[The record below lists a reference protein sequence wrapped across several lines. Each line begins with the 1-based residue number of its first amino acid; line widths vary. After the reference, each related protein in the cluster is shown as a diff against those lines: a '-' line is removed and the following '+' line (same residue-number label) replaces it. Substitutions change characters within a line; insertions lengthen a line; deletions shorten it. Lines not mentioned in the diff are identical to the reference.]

1 MEKGRGENLPPSHM
15 SKAVTDRM
23 VIMAAG
29 VASRMKR
36 PPKDP
41 TEADRALLRQADER
55 SKGLIGVGQGG
66 RPFLDYLLYNAR
78 EAGLHDIVLVVRRN
92 DEAIRNYYGAKEKG
106 NDFHGLSIS
115 YAYQDI
121 PEGRTKPLGT
131 ADAVLVALLARPDWK
146 GGKFI
151 VANSD
156 NLYSVKAMKHLLECG
171 ETSALPDYDRDGLEF
186 EASRIAQFGITRK
199 DSEGYLLE
207 IVEKPGPEALEV
219 LRGPDGCLRVSMNI
233 FLLDYDLVLPYLE
246 SCPLSPVRQEKELV
260 AALTAMAREHPRS
273 LKAIPWREH
282 VPDLSTKDDLSAVQA
297 FLKENYPEL
306 RW

>member
-1 MEKGRGENLPPSHM
+1 MNKP
-15 SKAVTDRM
+15 VTDRM

-41 TEADRALLRQADER
+41 AEADGALLRQADER

-92 DEAIRNYYGAKEKG
+92 DEAIRNYYGAKEHR
-106 NDFHGLSIS
+106 NELHDLILS

-131 ADAVLVALLARPDWK
+131 ADAVLQALLARPDWH
-146 GGKFI
+146 GGNFI

-156 NLYSVKAMKHLLECG
+156 NLYSVRSMRLLLESG
-171 ETSALPDYDRDGLEF
+171 EVNALPDYDRDGLEF

-199 DSEGYLLE
+199 DTEGYLLE
-207 IVEKPGPEALEV
+207 IVEKPAREDLEA

-246 SCPLSPVRQEKELV
+246 SCPLSPARQEKELV
-260 AALTAMAREHPRS
+260 AALTTMAREHPQS
-273 LKAIPWREH
+273 LKAIPWHEH
-282 VPDLSTKDDLSAVQA
+282 VPDLSTKDDLSGVQEYLRKHYPD
-297 FLKENYPEL
+297 LK
-306 RW
+306 W

>member
-1 MEKGRGENLPPSHM
+1 M

-41 TEADRALLRQADER
+41 AKADRTLFRQADER

-66 RPFLDYLLYNAR
+66 SPFLDYLLYNAR

-106 NDFHGLSIS
+106 NGFHGLALS

-121 PEGRTKPLGT
+121 PEGRIKPLGT
-131 ADAVLVALLARPDWK
+131 ADALLQALFARPDWK

-156 NLYSVKAMKHLLECG
+156 NLYSVRSMRLLLECG
-171 ETSALPDYDRDGLEF
+171 EKSALPDYDRDGLEF

-199 DSEGYLLE
+199 DPGGYLLE
-207 IVEKPGPEALEV
+207 IVEKPGPEALEA
-219 LRGPDGCLRVSMNI
+219 LRGPDGILRVSMNI

-260 AALTAMAREHPRS
+260 AALTAMTREHPRS
-273 LKAIPWREH
+273 LKAIPWHEH
-282 VPDLSTKDDLSAVQA
+282 VPDLSTKDDLSAVQD
-297 FLKENYPEL
+297 FLRKHYPDL
-306 RW
+306 KW

>member
-1 MEKGRGENLPPSHM
+1 M
-15 SKAVTDRM
+15 SKTITDRM

-29 VASRMKR
+29 VASRMR
-36 PPKDP
+36 HPAKDAK
-41 TEADRALLRQADER
+41 EADAALIKQADER

-66 RPFLDYLLYNAR
+66 RPFLDYLLYNSR

-92 DEAIRNYYGAKEKG
+92 DEAIRNYYGAREKG
-106 NDFHGLSIS
+106 NNFHGLALS

-131 ADAVLVALLARPDWK
+131 ADAVLQALLARPDWK

-156 NLYSVKAMKHLLECG
+156 NLYSVRSMRLLLECG
-171 ETSALPDYDRDGLEF
+171 EKSALPDYDRDGLEF

-199 DSEGYLLE
+199 DPEGYLLE
-207 IVEKPGPEALEV
+207 IVEKPGPEALEA
-219 LRGPDGCLRVSMNI
+219 LRGPDGILRVSMNI
-233 FLLDYDLVLPYLE
+233 FLLDYDLVLPSLE
-246 SCPLSPVRQEKELV
+246 SCPLSPARQEKELV

-282 VPDLSTKDDLSAVQA
+282 VPDLSTKDDLTAVQDY
-297 FLKENYPEL
+297 LKEKYPVL
-306 RW
+306 KW

>member
-1 MEKGRGENLPPSHM
+1 MNKI
-15 SKAVTDRM
+15 VTDRM

-36 PPKDP
+36 PAKDP
-41 TEADRALLRQADER
+41 AEADGALLRQADER

-92 DEAIRNYYGAKEKG
+92 DQAIRNYYGTKEKG
-106 NDFHGLSIS
+106 NEFHGLTLS
-115 YAYQDI
+115 YAYQYI

-131 ADAVLVALLARPDWK
+131 ADAVLQALLARPDWK

-156 NLYSVKAMKHLLECG
+156 NLYSVRSMRLLLECG
-171 ETSALPDYDRDGLEF
+171 EVNALPDYDRDGLEF

-199 DSEGYLLE
+199 DPGGYLLE
-207 IVEKPGPEALEV
+207 IVEKPGPEALEA
-219 LRGPDGCLRVSMNI
+219 LRGPDGILRVSMNI

-297 FLKENYPEL
+297 YLKENYPDL
-306 RW
+306 KW

>member
-1 MEKGRGENLPPSHM
+1 M
-15 SKAVTDRM
+15 STAVTDRM

-36 PPKDP
+36 PPKHP
-41 TEADRALLRQADER
+41 AEADRALLRQADER

-78 EAGLHDIVLVVRRN
+78 EAGLHDLVLVVRRN
-92 DEAIRNYYGAKEKG
+92 DEAIRNYYGAKEQG
-106 NDFHGLSIS
+106 NEFHGLALS

-131 ADAVLVALLARPDWK
+131 ADAVLQALLFRPDWK

-156 NLYSVKAMKHLLECG
+156 NLYSVRSMRLLLECG
-171 ETSALPDYDRDGLEF
+171 EVNALPDYDRDGLEF

-199 DSEGYLLE
+199 DPEGYLLE
-207 IVEKPGPEALEV
+207 IVEKPGPEALEA
-219 LRGPDGCLRVSMNI
+219 LRGQEGCLRVSMNI

-260 AALTAMAREHPRS
+260 AALTTMAREHPRS

-297 FLKENYPEL
+297 FLKENYPDL

>member
-1 MEKGRGENLPPSHM
+1 M
-15 SKAVTDRM
+15 SKTVTDRM

-36 PPKDP
+36 PAKGAK
-41 TEADRALLRQADER
+41 EADAALLQQADER

-92 DEAIRNYYGAKEKG
+92 DEAIRNYYGAKEQG
-106 NDFHGLSIS
+106 NGFHGLALS

-121 PEGRTKPLGT
+121 QEGRTKPLGT
-131 ADAVLVALLARPDWK
+131 ADAVLQALLARPDWK
-146 GGKFI
+146 GGEFI

-156 NLYSVKAMKHLLECG
+156 NLYSVRSMRLLLECG

-186 EASRIAQFGITRK
+186 EAPRIAQFGITRK
-199 DSEGYLLE
+199 DPEGYLLE
-207 IVEKPGPEALEV
+207 IVEKPGPEALEA
-219 LRGPDGCLRVSMNI
+219 LRGPDGILRVSMNI
-233 FLLDYDLVLPYLE
+233 FLLDYDLVLPYLK
-246 SCPLSPVRQEKELV
+246 SCPLSPARQEKELV

-306 RW
+306 KW